1 MSKLYFHYGT
11 MNAGKSVNLIKDAYN
26 YEELGRIA
34 IVIKPKLDSRGQAG
48 QISCRIKGMQREAIL
63 FTETEN
69 LFDRLEPIISSL
81 QEEGKRVGAIFVDE
95 AQFLTREQVFQLS
108 HIPDYLNIPVMAY
121 GLRTD
126 AFGHAFE
133 GSLALFELADA
144 LKEIKTMCFHS
155 DKKAT
160 MVYRMDENGNVVKS
174 GDTIQIGGNDKYR
187 ACSRKEYKRMV
198 YGIKSAEDL
207 I

>member
-34 IVIKPKLDSRGQAG
+34 IVIKPQLDNRGDDAR
-48 QISCRIKGMQREAIL
+48 QISCRIEGMSREAIL
-63 FTETEN
+63 FNREDN
-69 LFDRLEPIISSL
+69 LFDMLEPIIESL
-81 QEEGKRVGAIFVDE
+81 RSEDKRVGAVFVDE
-95 AQFLTREQVFQLS
+95 AQFLTREQAFQLS
-108 HIPDYLNIPVMAY
+108 HIPDFLGVPVMAY

-133 GSLALFELADA
+133 GSLALFEIADA
-144 LKEIKTMCFHS
+144 LKEIKTMCYHS

-160 MVYRMDENGNVVKS
+160 MVYRMDENGNVVKN
-174 GDTIQIGGNDKYR
+174 GNTIEVGGNDKYR

-198 YGIKSAEDL
+198 YGINSTEDL
-207 I
+207 